1 VRGRQGAPKCDD
13 RDHDL
18 HLGQAP
24 PLRTFVPCRASPM
37 SLAFLGGQREN
48 LVSQAAKEQ
57 VKGDFMADR
66 TDIAEIGPVLELTLG
81 PGSLTCAGTLDA
93 LTRRHV
99 LEAVEIVLFEEPP
112 MVDIDVSGLRIGDN
126 EGANALVV
134 IQRMV
139 RDAGVGLHWRGLES
153 KHAIA
158 IPV

>member
-1 VRGRQGAPKCDD
+1 MHPPCLYPFGRQRETLVSHAANEDP
-13 RDHDL
+13 
-18 HLGQAP
+18 A
-24 PLRTFVPCRASPM
+24 PCRG
-37 SLAFLGGQREN
+37 LFTRKQ
-48 LVSQAAKEQ
+48 Q
-57 VKGDFMADR
+57 VKGVFMADR

-99 LEAVEIVLFEEPP
+99 LEAVEVLLFDEPP
-112 MVDIDVSGLRIGDN
+112 MVDIDVSGLRIDDN
-126 EGANALVV
+126 EGANALVA